1 VETDPTRM
9 CELLVGLPEVS
20 ILGVDDEVEGFLCI
34 YIESSAERPGCAHC
48 GVLAQ
53 VKDRSAVELVDLPCF
68 GRPTRLI
75 WHKCR
80 WKCPEP
86 SCPTGS
92 WTEENERIGAP
103 RMAMSDRAGR
113 WVTEQVGR
121 YARSV
126 NEIALELGCDWHTV
140 NDTVIAYGTALVD
153 DDPERFGMVEALGLD
168 EVLFARI
175 GPWHRQEFSTQIVD
189 VGLGQLLD
197 VVPGR
202 TGAEPTAWL
211 AAQGK
216 EWREQVRYATLDL
229 SSPYR
234 LVFTT
239 MVPNAVQVADPFH
252 VIKLANTKLDECRRR
267 VQNETM
273 GHRGH
278 KSDPLYRCRRLL
290 TKAEERLSVEG
301 REKLLG
307 LLRAGDPRGD
317 VSTMWEAKEAVREL
331 YGHSDPA
338 LALQWVDQLGAD
350 LQDKDYPSEARSLGR
365 TLIRWKHQIAA
376 WHEAHVSNGPTEA
389 VNNLIKRVKRAAF
402 GFTSFRNYRIRSLL
416 YAGKPNW
423 DLLAT
428 ITPR

>member
-1 VETDPTRM
+1 
-9 CELLVGLPEVS
+9 
-20 ILGVDDEVEGFLCI
+20 
-34 YIESSAERPGCAHC
+34 
-48 GVLAQ
+48 
-53 VKDRSAVELVDLPCF
+53 
-68 GRPTRLI
+68 
-75 WHKCR
+75 
-80 WKCPEP
+80 
-86 SCPTGS
+86 
-92 WTEENERIGAP
+92 
-103 RMAMSDRAGR
+103 MAMSDRAGR

-121 YARSV
+121 FARSV

-140 NDTVIAYGTALVD
+140 NDTVLAYGDALVE
-153 DDPERFGMVEALGLD
+153 DPGRFGVVEALGLD

-175 GPWHRQEFSTQIVD
+175 GIWRRQEFSTQIVD
-189 VGLGQLLD
+189 VAVGQLLD
-197 VVPGR
+197 IVPGR

-211 AAQGK
+211 EAKGK
-216 EWREQVRYATLDL
+216 EWRDQVRYATLDL

-252 VIKLANTKLDECRRR
+252 VVKLANTKLDECRRR

-278 KSDPLYRCRRLL
+278 KADPLYRCRRLL
-290 TKAEERLSVEG
+290 TKAEERLGEAG
-301 REKLLG
+301 KEKLLG

-317 VSTMWEAKEAVREL
+317 VATMWEAKEAVREL
-331 YGHSDPA
+331 YSHNDPD
-338 LALQWVDQLGAD
+338 LALHWVEQLGND

-365 TLIRWKHQIAA
+365 TLIRWKYQIAA
-376 WHEAHVSNGPTEA
+376 WHEAQVSNGPTEA

-416 YAGKPNW
+416 YAGKPHW
-423 DLLAT
+423 ELLPT